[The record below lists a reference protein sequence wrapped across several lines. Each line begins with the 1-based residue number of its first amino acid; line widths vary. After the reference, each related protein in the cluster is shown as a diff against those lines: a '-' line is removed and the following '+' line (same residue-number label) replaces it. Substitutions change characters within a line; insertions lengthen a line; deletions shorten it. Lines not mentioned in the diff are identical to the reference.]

1 MTYEQVLDQLKK
13 EHPQQEKIAIP
24 LLDSL
29 SLLATSG
36 VPTHWL
42 LKLHDDSDAVR
53 DTLSFLKRSS
63 IIQESADGDKTI
75 IHRLQGQVYRETYLS
90 DCKKIIEASTHAI
103 TTLNRVSI
111 KQVIGFE
118 QKRQETRNLVE
129 QIRSITSQEYSHPL
143 PSDPN
148 FTLGIATTLSF
159 AAILGMPQLALS
171 LAESVAL
178 AADTL
183 GPDHPHALGSR
194 NNLANAY
201 QDVGRLDEAITL
213 HKQTLDAR
221 TRTLGPNHPDTLG
234 SGDNLACAYREAGR
248 LDEAITLHKQTLDA
262 RTHILGPNHPDT
274 LDSCHNLAVAYRDA
288 GRLDEAIALYEQN
301 LEDHTRI
308 LGPHHPNTL
317 ATRNNLAIAYHN
329 ASRLDEAIALF
340 EQNLEDRTRILG
352 PHHPDTLLSRDNLA
366 STYRAAGRFKDAD
379 KLFETP
385 SDSDDDEQNG
395 TEEDPDQQTDD

>member
-1 MTYEQVLDQLKK
+1 MAYEQVLDQLRK

-90 DCKKIIEASTHAI
+90 DRKKIIEASTHAI
-103 TTLNRVSI
+103 TTLNRVNI

-129 QIRSITSQEYSHPL
+129 QIRSITSQEYSRPL

-159 AAILGMPQLALS
+159 AAILGMPQ
-171 LAESVAL
+171 
-178 AADTL
+178 
-183 GPDHPHALGSR
+183 
-194 NNLANAY
+194 
-201 QDVGRLDEAITL
+201 
-213 HKQTLDAR
+213 
-221 TRTLGPNHPDTLG
+221 
-234 SGDNLACAYREAGR
+234 
-248 LDEAITLHKQTLDA
+248 
-262 RTHILGPNHPDT
+262 
-274 LDSCHNLAVAYRDA
+274 
-288 GRLDEAIALYEQN
+288 
-301 LEDHTRI
+301 
-308 LGPHHPNTL
+308 
-317 ATRNNLAIAYHN
+317 
-329 ASRLDEAIALF
+329 
-340 EQNLEDRTRILG
+340 
-352 PHHPDTLLSRDNLA
+352 
-366 STYRAAGRFKDAD
+366 
-379 KLFETP
+379 
-385 SDSDDDEQNG
+385 
-395 TEEDPDQQTDD
+395 